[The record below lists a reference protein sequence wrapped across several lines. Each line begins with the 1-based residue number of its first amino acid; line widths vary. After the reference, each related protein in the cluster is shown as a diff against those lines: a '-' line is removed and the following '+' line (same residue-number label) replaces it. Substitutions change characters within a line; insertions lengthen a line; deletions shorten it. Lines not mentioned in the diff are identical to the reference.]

1 MTLVRQYDA
10 AAVKTGL
17 LRHVLPIL
25 GYPGLVWHNRYMVQ
39 NFFRRDLMSRVHGS
53 YLGIYWILLQ
63 PIFQFAIFFLVFGV
77 LYGAGGVVDKKE
89 FAIYL
94 FSGVLVFVALLE
106 ATTQCCQIVVD
117 NGNLV
122 KKVAFPS
129 EVLPV
134 SVSLTSIF
142 TFLVGAVVCLVTGL
156 AFGVLQPGWLLL
168 AWPLVIVVQFVMTL
182 GIGLF
187 LANAYV
193 FMRDVSQM
201 WRLFSMAWQFLSPVF
216 WDPSLLQKQLG
227 EHASWA
233 VTVMQTCNPAYPLIM
248 AHRLA
253 LGSTSPM
260 LGEFWSQLGIAAAW
274 SLAFLLLGYSTFISS
289 KHKHADVI

>member
-10 AAVKTGL
+10 AAVKTGM
-17 LRHVLPIL
+17 LRHVLPIF

-63 PIFQFAIFFLVFGV
+63 PIFQFAIYYLIFCV
-77 LYGAGGVVDKKE
+77 LYGAGGATGKKE

-94 FSGVLVFVALLE
+94 FSGVLVFVSMLE
-106 ATTQCCQIVVD
+106 ATSQCCQIVVD

-142 TFLVGAVVCLVTGL
+142 TFLVGAVVCVASGL
-156 AFGVLQPGWLLL
+156 LFGVLQPGWLML
-168 AWPLVIVVQFVMTL
+168 AWPLVILVQLVMTL

-216 WDPSLLQKQLG
+216 WDPSLLEQQLG
-227 EHASWA
+227 DKAPWA
-233 VTVMQTCNPAYPLIM
+233 ITVMQTCNPAYPLIM

-253 LGSTSPM
+253 LGGTSPI
-260 LGEFWSQLGIAAAW
+260 LGEFWPQLGLAAAW
-274 SLAFLLLGYSTFISS
+274 SLVFLLLGYSTFMSS